1 MRRLP
6 VVIFF
11 LAILFPVMA
20 QEDFY
25 DIRKIQDIRILI
37 HAKSWKQALDSVFT
51 ASGGND
57 RLMCDIRING
67 QLLEN
72 MGIRYKGYSSVHLED
87 IKNPFNI
94 DLAYTVKN
102 NNYKGF
108 TSLRLSNV
116 NYDPSFIREALSY
129 EIARKYMPASRANF
143 ANVYVNDTLLGLYS
157 NVEAVNDRFILRYFP
172 EKHNSFVKGSPSTLE
187 YPFGQN
193 ANLADT
199 HGTDSTGYQPYY
211 ALESEYGWSDL
222 YHFISV
228 LNKQPDSAATVLN
241 IDRALWMHAFN
252 YSILNLDSYIG
263 YSQNYYLY
271 KDDNGVFNTIPWDMN
286 MSFGSFRHSDGSTH
300 FNGLTISQTKQLDPL
315 GLMNFA
321 VSPRPLITNL
331 FKNDTLKRMF
341 LAHMRT
347 ILAENINNND
357 YFVRGEFMQ
366 EIIDSAVKA
375 DTNKFYSY
383 ENFQKNLLYTVGSS
397 GSADEFP
404 GIKDLME
411 ARLAYLETYP
421 GFAGAPVI
429 WGVHHTPETPV
440 SGNETS
446 ITVHTIG
453 AVRVFLGYRFHTF
466 DAFTRIPMFDDG
478 NHYDSLAGDGN
489 FGATILLSGPVIQY
503 YFYAENDSAGVFLP
517 ARAEYEYY
525 TIQPMI
531 LSGDV
536 VLNEIYAG
544 SGDQSWIEL
553 LNTTTEP
560 LNLLNMQLSD
570 DPAVPGKWM
579 LPDTIL
585 PAKHYLLIH
594 VSYSSGPE
602 KMAAPLTL
610 SASGGVILLSE
621 VEGRCIDSVSYA
633 PQVRSKSSGRYPNG
647 YGSMMYMLPTM
658 GSYNTMGTTP
668 GKGFLLYPNPAGSVI
683 NIELMNHSGPETVTI
698 YNGLGKTV
706 MQQNY
711 AYETGQDAPVVQSID
726 VSVLGSGIY
735 MIRVSCTDE
744 IMTKKLIIY

>member
-1 MRRLP
+1 MRRLL

-51 ASGGND
+51 TSGGND

-67 QLLEN
+67 QLIEN
-72 MGIRYKGYSSVHLED
+72 VGIRYKGYSSVHLED

-172 EKHNSFVKGSPSTLE
+172 ENKNSFIKGSPSTLE

-228 LNKQPDSAATVLN
+228 LNTQPDSAAQVLN

-252 YSILNLDSYIG
+252 YEVLNLDSYIG

-271 KDDNGVFNTIPWDMN
+271 KDDNGIFNTIPWDMN

-300 FNGLTISQTKQLDPL
+300 FQGLTISQTKQLDPL
-315 GLMNFA
+315 GLMSFA
-321 VSPRPLITNL
+321 VSPRPLVTNL
-331 FKNDTLKRMF
+331 FNNDTLKRMF

-347 ILAENINNND
+347 IMEENISNNG
-357 YFVRGEFMQ
+357 YFIRGEFMQ
-366 EIIDSAVKA
+366 EVIDSAVKA
-375 DTNKFYSY
+375 DTNKFYPY
-383 ENFQKNLLYTVGSS
+383 ENFHENLLYTVGSS

-411 ARLAYLETYP
+411 ARLTYLETYP
-421 GFAGAPVI
+421 GFTGAPVI
-429 WGVHHTPETPV
+429 WGAHYVPETPV
-440 SGNETS
+440 RGNETS
-446 ITVHTIG
+446 ITVHATG

-466 DAFTRIPMFDDG
+466 GAFTRMPMFDDG
-478 NHYDSLAGDGN
+478 NHHDSLAGDGS

-503 YFYAENDSAGVFLP
+503 YFYAENDSAGIFLP
-517 ARAEYEYY
+517 ARAENEYY
-525 TIQPMI
+525 SIQPMI
-531 LSGDV
+531 LPGHV
-536 VLNEIYAG
+536 VLNELYAG
-544 SGDQSWIEL
+544 NGDQSWIEL

-570 DPAVPGKWM
+570 DPAIPGKWM

-585 PAKHYLLIH
+585 AAKHYLLIN
-594 VSYSSGPE
+594 VSYSSEPE
-602 KMAAPLTL
+602 KLTAPLTL
-610 SASGGVILLSE
+610 SASGGVMLLSNA
-621 VEGRCIDSVSYA
+621 EGRRIDSVSYA
-633 PQVRSKSSGRYPNG
+633 RQVRGKSSGRYPNG

-658 GSYNTMGTTP
+658 GSYNSMGTTP
-668 GKGFLLYPNPAGSVI
+668 GNGFLLYPNPAGSVI
-683 NIELMNHSGPETVTI
+683 NIELMNHSGPVTVTI
-698 YNGLGKTV
+698 YSGLGKPV

-711 AYETGQDAPVVQSID
+711 AYATGHDAPVVQSID

-735 MIRVSCTDE
+735 MVRVSSTGE
-744 IMTKKLIIY
+744 TTTKKLIIY